1 MGRHGCLD
9 ILHEPAVVKFPTW
22 LVRLETGPPKSSNGF
37 QVHECGKMVKI
48 IPICKDGVN
57 LIEGRIIL
65 DFQLFH
71 LFWCAKYK
79 LGKYFEMLV
88 VDRFWYIENCHVLI
102 DKITQLLFG
111 TVFPNCSSVEIAKIF
126 ERGIPTLIV
135 AFFLEEKGKS
145 IFENMTEFSEQILF
159 DEFVGSK
166 SFSL

>member
-1 MGRHGCLD
+1 
-9 ILHEPAVVKFPTW
+9 
-22 LVRLETGPPKSSNGF
+22 
-37 QVHECGKMVKI
+37 MVKI
-48 IPICKDGVN
+48 IPIRKDGVYF
-57 LIEGRIIL
+57 IEGRIII

-88 VDRFWYIENCHVLI
+88 IHLFWYTENCHILI
-102 DKITQLLFG
+102 DEITQLLFG

-145 IFENMTEFSEQILF
+145 IFENMTELSQQILF
-159 DEFVGSK
+159 DKFVNSETI
-166 SFSL
+166 SLKRSYISWCPLWNLRQS